1 MRLTVA
7 MVLAMMGIVASAN
20 WLVQYPVNDWLTW
33 GALTYPVSYFVT
45 DLTNR
50 IKGPASARKVVWSGF
65 ALAVVVSAFLAGPRI
80 ALASGAAFLVSQMLD
95 IRVFD
100 RLRRRAWW
108 QPPLFSSVIGSA
120 VDTALFFALAF
131 YSTDMPWVTLAVG
144 DYGVKL
150 AIALLMLAPWW
161 LALRGPRSAGR
172 VFLSRFW

>member
-1 MRLTVA
+1 MLVTML
-7 MVLAMMGIVASAN
+7 MVLAMMVIVASAN

-33 GALTYPVSYFVT
+33 GALTYPISYFVT

-50 IKGPASARKVVWSGF
+50 LKGPAAARRVVWSGF
-65 ALAVVVSAFLAGPRI
+65 ALAVIASAFLAGSRI

-95 IRVFD
+95 IKVFD
-100 RLRRRAWW
+100 QLRRWAWW

-120 VDTALFFALAF
+120 LDTALFFGLAF
-131 YSTDMPWVTLAVG
+131 YATGMPWVTLAIG

-161 LALRGPRSAGR
+161 FAFRRHSSQRAAG
-172 VFLSRFW
+172 

>member
-1 MRLTVA
+1 MHVTML
-7 MVLAMMGIVASAN
+7 MVLAMMVIVASAN

-33 GALTYPVSYFVT
+33 GALTYPISYFVT

-50 IKGPASARKVVWSGF
+50 LKGPAAARRVVWSGF
-65 ALAVVVSAFLAGPRI
+65 ALAVIASAFLAGSRI

-95 IRVFD
+95 IKVFD
-100 RLRRRAWW
+100 QLRRWAWW

-120 VDTALFFALAF
+120 LDTALFFGLAF
-131 YSTDMPWVTLAVG
+131 YATGMPWVTLAIG

-161 LALRGPRSAGR
+161 FAFRRHSSQRAAG
-172 VFLSRFW
+172 